1 MSKPTALL
9 MNRYLLVP
17 FSLGLTQLAMNRSG
31 LLKAF
36 CAEHRWATALLFG
49 FVGSIVS
56 AIVGWKSLQAPLQF
70 IYSCFLKPLGY
81 HGHNQQDRLESF
93 YQDQADGMLLD
104 HVKRYRESLQT
115 DFCDR
120 YFFPQSMMLPVEVCF
135 VVARPCS
142 NSVLLNLNSKLLF

>member
-1 MSKPTALL
+1 MSKHTSLFL
-9 MNRYLLVP
+9 SRYLLVP
-17 FSLGLTQLAMNRSG
+17 FSLGLTQLAMNKNG

-56 AIVGWKSLQAPLQF
+56 AFVGWKSVQAPLQF

-93 YQDQADGMLLD
+93 YQDQAEGK
-104 HVKRYRESLQT
+104 HHTTNIVK
-115 DFCDR
+115 
-120 YFFPQSMMLPVEVCF
+120 
-135 VVARPCS
+135 
-142 NSVLLNLNSKLLF
+142 NK